1 MSLAQTSKNADN
13 ILKQVKLAENRN
25 MNNEVTIEELD
36 KNLKEANKMKR
47 DAEYKLEELSR
58 RLGVMEVNLEKKT
71 SCYPVTFLFYN
82 QEELKKTEERANT
95 ADQRV
100 VDLGDELRM
109 IGDNMKQ
116 LEVSEEKALKRE
128 EVYKEKITII
138 ANKLKMTEN
147 RTEYGEKSI
156 RKLNHR
162 IDEIEDDIVR
172 QKQKIMKISDELNE
186 TFNNMFE

>member
-1 MSLAQTSKNADN
+1 MITERETAGLIKVMVVKGRPVGVSIAGHQAGELANLWSL
-13 ILKQVKLAENRN
+13 V
-25 MNNEVTIEELD
+25 
-36 KNLKEANKMKR
+36 
-47 DAEYKLEELSR
+47 
-58 RLGVMEVNLEKKT
+58 
-71 SCYPVTFLFYN
+71 
-82 QEELKKTEERANT
+82 
-95 ADQRV
+95 
-100 VDLGDELRM
+100 
-109 IGDNMKQ
+109 
-116 LEVSEEKALKRE
+116 
-128 EVYKEKITII
+128 I